1 VVSQLAGLGGGIVGG
16 GARPVGG
23 KQFDFSTPTDGSRL
37 SRMKYGDTE
46 VALEVT
52 PDDIVKI
59 NSMRTPVAKRGQ
71 GSAKIALK
79 AIVDQADQEGKI
91 VKLDASALDAKTSTS
106 KLVNF
111 YKKFGF
117 TETGNKI
124 NQMGDPEM
132 IRLPAGARP
141 VGGAKEINTIP
152 PKGAYISYGKNAD
165 PFLDSEGNESYG
177 PEHWLIEK
185 LFVPEEYRGT
195 GVGSAMVK
203 NAIHEM
209 IKEDASKPIRLSADP
224 FGKNA
229 MSHQELADWYKKLGF
244 DEETY
249 TEGMSGVPMR
259 YYGKDPGLQNIPK

>member
-1 VVSQLAGLGGGIVGG
+1 VLEAGTSGLAGAGAIAKTAQLAGKGAGLAKGYLDTIGKDLAGQMTSGLGSGAGSVGASQAATASGVSPVVAQLAGLGGGIVGG
-16 GARPVGG
+16 
-23 KQFDFSTPTDGSRL
+23 
-37 SRMKYGDTE
+37 
-46 VALEVT
+46 
-52 PDDIVKI
+52 
-59 NSMRTPVAKRGQ
+59 
-71 GSAKIALK
+71 
-79 AIVDQADQEGKI
+79 
-91 VKLDASALDAKTSTS
+91 
-106 KLVNF
+106 
-111 YKKFGF
+111 
-117 TETGNKI
+117 
-124 NQMGDPEM
+124 
-132 IRLPAGARP
+132 GARP